1 MQHETAC
8 PDLYEHQRWH
18 WFDPKWHS
26 MALFCA
32 MGQTEEMI
40 DWLKKWLFDL
50 MLDEL
55 ILWRAA
61 GWIDSVIEGLSSGW
75 LTKEVILWL
84 THNTAVKEDL
94 IQQVAPW
101 KADSLMYIGA
111 RLLIRCKADPVAE
124 WPRSWFSEWINEHKS
139 LTETSNQWSTQD
151 FSDWLT
157 EDPTYLLND

>member
-1 MQHETAC
+1 
-8 PDLYEHQRWH
+8 
-18 WFDPKWHS
+18 

-40 DWLKKWLFDL
+40 DWLKKWLFDW

-61 GWIDSVIEGLSSGW
+61 GWIDSVIEGLSSDW

-94 IQQVAPW
+94 IQQVTPW
-101 KADSLMYIGA
+101 KADSLMYIDYWFA
-111 RLLIRCKADPVAE
+111 AKLI
-124 WPRSWFSEWINEHKS
+124 
-139 LTETSNQWSTQD
+139 Q
-151 FSDWLT
+151 
-157 EDPTYLLND
+157 